1 DGELVWRETMQWLD
15 RYVKGDESIDPGPQF
30 EWVDQHGDHF
40 SSEGYPVTAGESITA
55 MRDTDQAMAF
65 IPFIGGSGPN
75 PLIITRGLVQ
85 T

>member
-1 DGELVWRETMQWLD
+1 
-15 RYVKGDESIDPGPQF
+15 
-30 EWVDQHGDHF
+30 
-40 SSEGYPVTAGESITA
+40 YPVTAGESITA

-85 T
+85 TIMGLPSAAWAFNAVNLRVPDATELTHLLGAPELTL